1 MVLCYNTIRKYASNK
16 SLRHNFS
23 YCSGYKE
30 ATVVQTMTNTA
41 PDGPSV
47 CCWSAVGYALPL
59 CKTAVSHEL
68 CCHGLSASF
77 YSH

>member
-1 MVLCYNTIRKYASNK
+1 
-16 SLRHNFS
+16 
-23 YCSGYKE
+23 
-30 ATVVQTMTNTA
+30 MTNTA